1 MSAPYY
7 NPAPSTLADMP
18 SPTLSEAAGQPIRKK
33 SKAGRKPIYHTAEE
47 RRDRN
52 RASQAAFRHR
62 KNAYV
67 ANLERTV
74 LQLAQ
79 IAEEY
84 QREAKRANDQLAV
97 LRSQR
102 LLESTPI
109 SPVSN
114 KDFDFDFGS
123 DGVGNG
129 HDTGDVHSGKWHL
142 LRLTI
147 SFVRTL
153 FTQGDTLCEEPENL
167 NMDKN
172 PEFGFDWH
180 TDPFVPD
187 PSV

>member
-79 IAEEY
+79 IAEQY
-84 QREAKRANDQLAV
+84 QHEAKRANDQLAV

-114 KDFDFDFGS
+114 KEFDFDFGL
-123 DGVGNG
+123 DGVGDA

-142 LRLTI
+142 LR
-147 SFVRTL
+147 
-153 FTQGDTLCEEPENL
+153 
-167 NMDKN
+167 
-172 PEFGFDWH
+172 
-180 TDPFVPD
+180 
-187 PSV
+187 